1 MPAPPSETF
10 AELQGGGR
18 PSDMFNMDYGSAG
31 WRALKPY
38 EVVQLPKAEY
48 RMWSNRSR
56 GGEEKKRIQQLRR
69 KATNAAAA
77 RRAAK
82 RRKAEQSRVDADNDR
97 LQAENERI
105 RQQNALLAKVLKDI
119 DLMKPVKEFNRAL
132 KEADL
137 PAAVVADLRKL
148 RRRINNARYAKASR
162 ARKRSRGGVGVAS
175 EGYCQH
181 VRPAESTEK
190 MC

>member
-1 MPAPPSETF
+1 
-10 AELQGGGR
+10 
-18 PSDMFNMDYGSAG
+18 MFNMDYGSAG
-31 WRALKPY
+31 WRALKPH

-56 GGEEKKRIQQLRR
+56 GGEERIQQLRR
-69 KATNAAAA
+69 K
-77 RRAAK
+77 AK

-119 DLMKPVKEFNRAL
+119 DLMKPVKEFNRAV

-162 ARKRSRGGVGVAS
+162 ARKRSQGGG
-175 EGYCQH
+175 GGC
-181 VRPAESTEK
+181 K
-190 MC
+190 